1 MSADGKGTCR
11 VRIDDGL
18 KLDTTAFAELMEESQ
33 DLHVDAM
40 RIAEDS
46 LPELAQ
52 IREERK
58 GEVDTDEIDRFND
71 GRRSVLAK
79 LGYGASGIATRALL
93 GGGFGGLFAGLLA
106 TPARAD
112 QALDV
117 QILQTAQSLEALAIL
132 AYTIALGEGPDKAN
146 APAAKA
152 VAGITVANAK
162 ATVAAFAME
171 TRRQHTEH
179 KKAFQAQSTTL
190 GGKPQDSPSPKFLPV
205 LMSADLSTAPK
216 VVDFAATLEKV
227 ATDSYLLNL
236 SLLQDQKSK
245 GIMSSVMAV
254 ESQHLATLRAVAAL
268 LAAGAEGLDLIQ
280 VPFPAA
286 EIPNLPPAAGS
297 VATPDAL
304 HKVSGPELI
313 GEPTSGA
320 VK

>member
-1 MSADGKGTCR
+1 
-11 VRIDDGL
+11 
-18 KLDTTAFAELMEESQ
+18 MEESQ

-40 RIAEDS
+40 KVAHDS
-46 LPELAQ
+46 LPELAN

-71 GRRSVLAK
+71 ARRTVLTRM
-79 LGYGASGIATRALL
+79 GYGASGLAARVLM
-93 GGGFGGLFAGLLA
+93 GSGFGGLFAGLLA

-117 QILQTAQSLEALAIL
+117 QILQTASSLEALAI
-132 AYTIALGEGPDKAN
+132 ATYTIALGEGPDKNN
-146 APAAKA
+146 APANKA
-152 VAGITVANAK
+152 VAAITVANAK
-162 ATVAAFAME
+162 NTVVAFSME

-179 KKAFQAQSTTL
+179 KKAFQAQTTAL
-190 GGKPQDSPSPKFLPV
+190 GGKVQDNPSPKFLPV
-205 LMSADLSTAPK
+205 VMSADLSTAPK

-227 ATDSYLLNL
+227 ATDTYLLNL
-236 SLLQDQKSK
+236 SLLQDTKSK
-245 GIMSSVMAV
+245 GIMASVMAV

-268 LAAGAEGLDLIQ
+268 LGAGAAGLDLIQ

-286 EIPNLPPAAGS
+286 EIPKLPAAAGS

-304 HKVSGPELI
+304 HKISGPEFI
-313 GEPTSGA
+313 AEPTSGA

>member
-1 MSADGKGTCR
+1 M
-11 VRIDDGL
+11 RIDDGP
-18 KLDTTAFAELMEESQ
+18 KIDTRRLGELMEESR

-40 RIAEDS
+40 RVAEES

-52 IREERK
+52 IREERR

-71 GRRSVLAK
+71 GRRSVLTRM
-79 LGYGASGIATRALL
+79 GYGASGLAARSLL

-112 QALDV
+112 TALDV
-117 QILQTAQSLEALAIL
+117 QILQTASSLEALAI
-132 AYTIALGEGPDKAN
+132 ATYTIALGEGPDKAD

-152 VAGITVANAK
+152 VAGIPVADAK

-179 KKAFQAQSTTL
+179 KKAFQAQTTTL
-190 GGKPQDSPSPKFLPV
+190 GGKLQDAPNPKFLPV
-205 LMSADLSTAPK
+205 VMSADLSTAPK

-227 ATDSYLLNL
+227 ATDTYLLNL
-236 SLLQDQKSK
+236 SLLQDTKSK

-268 LAAGAEGLDLIQ
+268 LGAGAAGLDLIQ

-286 EIPNLPPAAGS
+286 EIPELPAAAGN

-304 HKVSGPELI
+304 HKISGPELI
-313 GEPTSGA
+313 ADPPSGA